1 MERFVKG
8 DVVVLPFPYTD
19 FSGVKKRPAVV
30 VANLR
35 GQNVILAQITTNQ
48 RNDEDLVSLRKK
60 DFSSGSLSV
69 DSFIM
74 ASFWSKTLILFAGVT
89 VNFLFAWGVFTML
102 FWRGISPLMIIP
114 ENANKE
120 TINSYLTPTTTF
132 LIEK

>member
-19 FSGVKKRPAVV
+19 FSNVKKRPAVV

-48 RNDEDLVSLRKK
+48 RNDEDAISLGKQ
-60 DFSSGSLSV
+60 DFSSGSLSS

-74 ASFWSKTLILFAGVT
+74 ASLLFTADVSRISYKAGKMNVKKTKEVQDKLIQ
-89 VNFLFAWGVFTML
+89 VFT
-102 FWRGISPLMIIP
+102 R
-114 ENANKE
+114 
-120 TINSYLTPTTTF
+120 
-132 LIEK
+132 